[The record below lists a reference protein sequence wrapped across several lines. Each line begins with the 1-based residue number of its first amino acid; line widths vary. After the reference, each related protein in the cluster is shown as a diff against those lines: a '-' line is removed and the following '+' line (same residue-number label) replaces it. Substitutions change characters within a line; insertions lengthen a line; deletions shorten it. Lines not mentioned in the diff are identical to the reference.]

1 MAYLWCAQPR
11 GVPKILFRG
20 CCCEAVALQSVFFF
34 FSFCISCWPTIEK
47 TGIRDAAP
55 CETARA
61 FPPSSFSLTLSVC
74 KIFFYSLF
82 FSVCVCVWRHSTW
95 PETVAS
101 VQTTPV
107 CVCVF
112 CFVVFWSCT
121 WRASFWRSFLS
132 DVFSWLNWIYSFLL
146 FGLKI
151 LPCGVVKSHDVIS
164 LHSVLVVVRDNNT
177 QNEQFNDINAWL
189 FSGLFCLA
197 KFLNF
202 NIRCWGIIIGDPI
215 VCSKTRVVSFTGR
228 TAGRWPANPVNR
240 EFLLLTILLPML
252 RPSDQSLCGSRGQIA
267 MVIKSPSLVLFF
279 SFKKMMNWKLLN
291 ICFHFYDYVL

>member
-1 MAYLWCAQPR
+1 VAYLWCAQPR

-20 CCCEAVALQSVFFF
+20 LLLWSGGAAICFFFF

-74 KIFFYSLF
+74 KIFCILYFSLCVCVTSF
-82 FSVCVCVWRHSTW
+82 NLTRNSGFCADYPRVCVCVCLLFR
-95 PETVAS
+95 
-101 VQTTPV
+101 
-107 CVCVF
+107 CVL
-112 CFVVFWSCT
+112 VVHLTRF
-121 WRASFWRSFLS
+121 FWRSFLS

-151 LPCGVVKSHDVIS
+151 LPCGVVRVMTWFPFIPSWLLSETTTHKTNSWTIS
-164 LHSVLVVVRDNNT
+164 MRGSSQDCFALRNFWISISVV
-177 QNEQFNDINAWL
+177 
-189 FSGLFCLA
+189 G
-197 KFLNF
+197 
-202 NIRCWGIIIGDPI
+202 GIIIGDPV

-267 MVIKSPSLVLFF
+267 MVIKSPSLVFCFLFF
-279 SFKKMMNWKLLN
+279 F
-291 ICFHFYDYVL
+291 V